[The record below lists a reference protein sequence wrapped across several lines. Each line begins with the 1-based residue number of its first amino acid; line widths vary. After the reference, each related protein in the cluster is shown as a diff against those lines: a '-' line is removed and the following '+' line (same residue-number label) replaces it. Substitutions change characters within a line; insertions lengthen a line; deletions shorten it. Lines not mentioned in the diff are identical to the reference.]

1 MISSHAV
8 HKVMEVYIVVLL
20 KPAMLKS
27 FVLIWRII
35 HYLCVDKIV
44 GDSDAVERRC
54 MDHVL
59 TSE

>member
-1 MISSHAV
+1 
-8 HKVMEVYIVVLL
+8 
-20 KPAMLKS
+20 
-27 FVLIWRII
+27 
-35 HYLCVDKIV
+35 VDKTV

>member
-1 MISSHAV
+1 MTPTIYNFITSDC
-8 HKVMEVYIVVLL
+8 YLL
-20 KPAMLKS
+20 EC

-35 HYLCVDKIV
+35 HYLCVDKTV

>member
-1 MISSHAV
+1 
-8 HKVMEVYIVVLL
+8 MEVYIVVLL

>member
-1 MISSHAV
+1 
-8 HKVMEVYIVVLL
+8 
-20 KPAMLKS
+20 
-27 FVLIWRII
+27 
-35 HYLCVDKIV
+35 LCVDKTV